1 MSLVECKRELQS
13 FLQKQKSKACKVVV
27 MPDFFLDRII
37 NLEWD
42 ATEFSSLVVDVTKR
56 KGGSIDGVSQTDL
69 RGGNAINVASALAV
83 LGVEVTPI
91 VSTSQF

>member
-1 MSLVECKRELQS
+1 
-13 FLQKQKSKACKVVV
+13 

-83 LGVEVTPI
+83 LGVEVTRLFPQSI
-91 VSTSQF
+91 GLQQIKYHFRKQLH